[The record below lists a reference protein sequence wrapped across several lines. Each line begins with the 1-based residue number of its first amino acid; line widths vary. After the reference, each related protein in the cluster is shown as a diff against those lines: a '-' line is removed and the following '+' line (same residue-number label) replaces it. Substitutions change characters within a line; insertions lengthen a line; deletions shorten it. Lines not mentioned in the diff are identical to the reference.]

1 MKLIL
6 AIAFGCALLL
16 GLNHSMKASASSV
29 PATLQPAPPAAEL
42 NAVDEEGVVVDGES
56 YECRYSPDCQRA
68 SQCTTYCA
76 GGAPVCFQ
84 GCCSCAS

>member
-16 GLNHSMKASASSV
+16 GLNQSMNVSASSV
-29 PATLQPAPPAAEL
+29 PATLQPVPPAADL
-42 NAVDEEGVVVDGES
+42 NTVDEEGVVTDGES
-56 YECRYSPDCQRA
+56 YECRYSPYCQRDT
-68 SQCTTYCA
+68 QCTAYCA